1 MNIGEKLV
9 DFYQTIAKP
18 EALPEGVEL
27 LFPFSDER
35 TLGAI
40 DAFYNKFFS
49 DDRKR
54 VLMLGINPGRFGGG
68 VTGIPFTDPEK
79 LSVDLAIEHDF
90 DSRGELSS
98 QFIYEMIAHMGG
110 PESFYNS
117 FLISSVCPL
126 GFVKEGKNLNYYDIK
141 ELQEMLESYMVNNI
155 RWHLDHVADDE
166 VVFSIGQGKNVKYLE
181 YLNKKYQLFG
191 RLVALPH
198 PRWILQYRR
207 KRKDEFLDVYK
218 EKLTTQIS

>member
-1 MNIGEKLV
+1 
-9 DFYQTIAKP
+9 
-18 EALPEGVEL
+18 
-27 LFPFSDER
+27 
-35 TLGAI
+35 
-40 DAFYNKFFS
+40 
-49 DDRKR
+49 
-54 VLMLGINPGRFGGG
+54 
-68 VTGIPFTDPEK
+68 
-79 LSVDLAIEHDF
+79 
-90 DSRGELSS
+90 
-98 QFIYEMIAHMGG
+98 
-110 PESFYNS
+110 
-117 FLISSVCPL
+117 
-126 GFVKEGKNLNYYDIK
+126 
-141 ELQEMLESYMVNNI
+141 MLESYMVNNI